1 MIRDLKPDDLPGQ
14 TVVAWRKE
22 AWTLVVACIAGALW
36 PPLLITLL
44 IWPPQNWTP
53 GIELDW
59 RIMVMIV
66 GLIALPFGIW
76 RLKVERARTGRPGTR
91 LGVVW
96 RVMLY
101 GGILAAVLQ
110 TIMAVLMVAAGA
122 FEAGDVAQ
130 AFGASETTVLI
141 FGVGALPVAI
151 LVGVSYALWAGLCLA
166 FIAFREAPV
175 VRDRLGLMRSGDAS

>member
-1 MIRDLKPDDLPGQ
+1 MIRDLQAKDLPGQ

-22 AWTLVVACIAGALW
+22 PWTLALACMAGALW
-36 PPLLITLL
+36 PPLLITFL
-44 IWPPQNWTP
+44 IWPPQNLSP

-59 RIMVMIV
+59 RIMIMIV
-66 GLIALPFGIW
+66 GLAALPFGIW
-76 RLKVERARTGRPGTR
+76 RLKLERARTGRPGTR

-101 GGILAAVLQ
+101 GGILAAALQ
-110 TIMAVLMVAAGA
+110 TAMVLLMVVAGW
-122 FEAGDVAQ
+122 FEASDVAQ
-130 AFGASETTVLI
+130 AMGASETTVLI
-141 FGVGALPVAI
+141 FGVAALPVAI

-175 VRDRLGLMRSGDAS
+175 VRDRLGVLGGRS

>member
-1 MIRDLKPDDLPGQ
+1 MIRDLQPQDLPGQ

-22 AWTLVVACIAGALW
+22 TWTLIAACAAGALW
-36 PPLLITLL
+36 PPLLITFA
-44 IWPPQNWTP
+44 IWPPQNLTP

-66 GLIALPFGIW
+66 GLIALPFGVW
-76 RLKVERARTGRPGTR
+76 RLKRERARTGRPGTR

-110 TIMAVLMVAAGA
+110 TIMAVVLMVAAW
-122 FEAGDVAQ
+122 FEAGDIVQ
-130 AFGASETTVLI
+130 AFGASETTLLI
-141 FGVGALPVAI
+141 FGVAALPVAI

-175 VRDRLGLMRSGDAS
+175 VRDRLGVMGRR